1 MTQPITGGLGGLGG
15 FLNSQGAGNM
25 LQALGMSLMSSPRNA
40 PLQNFGKLYTDLQ
53 DQQMQLDERDQQ
65 RGAIAAVLK
74 ARGASDDIAAT
85 LSANPDAARMWIQQ
99 QDAEAQKA
107 ADDSFYARRP
117 AFGGFGGLGGLGGP
131 PDATGSAAG
140 GLLSFP
146 GVSGAQAEGSES
158 TALPAPTQTQLGL
171 RGAAQLD
178 PFRLNTGQTPPDD
191 RTLEPVLSVP
201 QQQVEQPPS
210 GTGSNRTL
218 DWLRENDPEV
228 AALVTPDSG
237 ITPRDAFEIARV
249 RQRTMGGLP
258 QDMRLAQYPIPSG
271 TVQGKSP
278 PGLPATAQHGAIMR
292 GGDGKSYQ
300 YIQLSGG
307 PGGDGEWGW
316 GEVDLNGP
324 EGQGPDQ
331 SSGNR
336 TLDYLRKHAPD
347 VAALTEGPDGIPVR
361 DAYSIHAEDR
371 KLRQAADET
380 QAKLDQLYR
389 YRDQYA
395 QWASTARSDK
405 TYNVAK
411 RGLDDIDT
419 QIARLERQQTRL
431 APPDGFRAL
440 EMRAEAA
447 GLQPG
452 TAEYQ
457 KFMASGG
464 REGSLVTIN
473 NSPEGDMF
481 AGMPKDIREE
491 MFKRQGE
498 AQDAA
503 DLIGITNQGLQ
514 LLDQGAITGAGSGAK
529 VAAVKWAQSLGVPID
544 GDIADAVNNAETYRA
559 VMAQAVGKVI
569 KNFGSGTGLSDAD
582 RQYAERL
589 AGGDTTLNEP
599 AIRRILAAG
608 VKSAKTRI
616 GNFNSMRDKVLGGDL
631 SAILNVQ
638 QPPEYTAPPAGGG
651 TRARNPQTGE
661 TLEWDGS
668 QWRPVQ

>member
-1 MTQPITGGLGGLGG
+1 MTQPTTGGLGDLGG
-15 FLNSQGAGNM
+15 YLNSPGFGNL
-25 LQALGMSLMSSPRNA
+25 LQAAGMSLMSSPRNA
-40 PLQNFGKLYTDLQ
+40 PLQNFGKLYVGLQ
-53 DQQMQLDERDQQ
+53 DQQMQMDERDQQ
-65 RGAIAAVLK
+65 RGAIAAALK
-74 ARGASDDIAAT
+74 SWGFSDDEAMQ
-85 LSANPDAARMWIQQ
+85 LSANPDAAKIAIEQRQ
-99 QDAEAQKA
+99 AREQKA

-117 AFGGFGGLGGLGGP
+117 AFGGFGGLGGLGSS
-131 PDATGSAAG
+131 PDVTGSATD

-146 GVSGAQAEGSES
+146 GVFDAGTAQAAPTGAQP
-158 TALPAPTQTQLGL
+158 LPDSLFRTQPDTFSVDNPPQPLGRFEFARNAP
-171 RGAAQLD
+171 AQD
-178 PFRLNTGQTPPDD
+178 G
-191 RTLEPVLSVP
+191 
-201 QQQVEQPPS
+201 
-210 GTGSNRTL
+210 NRTL

-237 ITPRDAFEIARV
+237 ITPRDAFEIAQV

-258 QDMRLAQYPIPSG
+258 QEQAPDQPSG
-271 TVQGKSP
+271 N
-278 PGLPATAQHGAIMR
+278 L
-292 GGDGKSYQ
+292 
-300 YIQLSGG
+300 
-307 PGGDGEWGW
+307 
-316 GEVDLNGP
+316 
-324 EGQGPDQ
+324 
-331 SSGNR
+331 
-336 TLDYLRKHAPD
+336 TLDYLKKHAPD
-347 VAALTEGPDGIPVR
+347 VAALTEGPDGISVR
-361 DAYSIHAEDR
+361 DAYGIHVEDR

-389 YRDQYA
+389 YRDRYA

-419 QIARLERQQTRL
+419 QISRLERQQTRL
-431 APPDGFRAL
+431 APPDSVRAL
-440 EMRAEAA
+440 QMRAELA

-452 TAEYQ
+452 TPEYQ

-582 RQYAERL
+582 RQYAEQL

-608 VKSAKTRI
+608 VKSAKSKI
-616 GNFNSMRDKVLGGDL
+616 GNFNSMRDKVLSGDL

-638 QPPEYTAPPAGGG
+638 EPPEYSAPAAGGG

>member
-1 MTQPITGGLGGLGG
+1 MTQPTTGGLGGLGG
-15 FLNSQGAGNM
+15 YLNSPGFGNL
-25 LQALGMSLMSSPRNA
+25 LQAAGMSLMSSPRNA
-40 PLQNFGKLYTDLQ
+40 PLQNFGKLYVGLQ
-53 DQQMQLDERDQQ
+53 DQQMQMDERDQQ

-74 ARGASDDIAAT
+74 ARGAPDDIAAT

-117 AFGGFGGLGGLGGP
+117 AFGGFGGLGGLGSS
-131 PDATGSAAG
+131 PDATGSATD

-146 GVSGAQAEGSES
+146 GVSDAQAPEIER
-158 TALPAPTQTQLGL
+158 TPLPAPIQTQFGL
-171 RGAAQLD
+171 PGATQLD
-178 PFRLNTGQTPPDD
+178 PYSFTPGQTPPDE
-191 RTLEPVLSVP
+191 RAIEPVADIP
-201 QQQVEQPPS
+201 QEQAAQPMG

-228 AALVTPDSG
+228 AALVIPDSG
-237 ITPRDAFEIARV
+237 ITPRDAFEIAQV
-249 RQRTMGGLP
+249 RQKTMNGVP
-258 QDMRLAQYPIPSG
+258 QEQAPDQPSG
-271 TVQGKSP
+271 N
-278 PGLPATAQHGAIMR
+278 L
-292 GGDGKSYQ
+292 
-300 YIQLSGG
+300 
-307 PGGDGEWGW
+307 
-316 GEVDLNGP
+316 
-324 EGQGPDQ
+324 
-331 SSGNR
+331 
-336 TLDYLRKHAPD
+336 TLDYLKKHAPD
-347 VAALTEGPDGIPVR
+347 VAALTEGPDGISVR
-361 DAYSIHAEDR
+361 DAYGIHMEDR
-371 KLRQAADET
+371 KIRQAADET

-431 APPDGFRAL
+431 APPDSIRAL
-440 EMRAEAA
+440 EMRAELA

-452 TAEYQ
+452 TPEYQ

-473 NSPEGDMF
+473 NSPEGDVF

-608 VKSAKTRI
+608 VKSAKSKI
-616 GNFNSMRDKVLGGDL
+616 GNFNSMRDKVLSGDL

-638 QPPEYTAPPAGGG
+638 EPPEYSAPAAGGG

>member
-1 MTQPITGGLGGLGG
+1 MTQPTTGGLGDLGG
-15 FLNSQGAGNM
+15 YLNSPGFGNL
-25 LQALGMSLMSSPRNA
+25 LQAAGMSLMSSPRNA
-40 PLQNFGKLYTDLQ
+40 PLQNFGKLYVGLQ
-53 DQQMQLDERDQQ
+53 DQQMQMDERDQQ
-65 RGAIAAVLK
+65 RGAIAAALK
-74 ARGASDDIAAT
+74 SWGFSDDEAMQ
-85 LSANPDAARMWIQQ
+85 LSANPDAAKIAIEQRQ
-99 QDAEAQKA
+99 AREQKA

-117 AFGGFGGLGGLGGP
+117 AFGGFGGLGGLGSS
-131 PDATGSAAG
+131 PDVTGSATD

-146 GVSGAQAEGSES
+146 GVFDAGTAQATPTGAQP
-158 TALPAPTQTQLGL
+158 LPDSLFRTQPDTFSVDNPPQPLGRFEFARNAP
-171 RGAAQLD
+171 AQD
-178 PFRLNTGQTPPDD
+178 G
-191 RTLEPVLSVP
+191 
-201 QQQVEQPPS
+201 
-210 GTGSNRTL
+210 NRTL

-237 ITPRDAFEIARV
+237 ITPRDAFEIAQV

-258 QDMRLAQYPIPSG
+258 QEQA
-271 TVQGKSP
+271 
-278 PGLPATAQHGAIMR
+278 
-292 GGDGKSYQ
+292 
-300 YIQLSGG
+300 
-307 PGGDGEWGW
+307 
-316 GEVDLNGP
+316 
-324 EGQGPDQ
+324 PDQ
-331 SSGNR
+331 PSGNR
-336 TLDYLRKHAPD
+336 TLDYLKKHAPD
-347 VAALTEGPDGIPVR
+347 VAALTEGPDGISVR
-361 DAYSIHAEDR
+361 DAYGIHVEDR

-389 YRDQYA
+389 YRDRYA

-419 QIARLERQQTRL
+419 QISRLERQQTRL
-431 APPDGFRAL
+431 APPDSVRAL
-440 EMRAEAA
+440 QMRAELA

-452 TAEYQ
+452 TPEYQ

-582 RQYAERL
+582 RQYAEQL

-608 VKSAKTRI
+608 VKSAKSKI
-616 GNFNSMRDKVLGGDL
+616 GNFNSMRDKVLSGDL

-638 QPPEYTAPPAGGG
+638 EPPEYSAPAAGGG

>member
-1 MTQPITGGLGGLGG
+1 MTQPTAGGLGGYLGSRG
-15 FLNSQGAGNM
+15 FGNI
-25 LQALGMSLMSSPRNA
+25 LQAAGMSLMSSPRNN
-40 PLQNFGKLYTDLQ
+40 PLAGFAQAYTGIQ
-53 DQQMQLDERDQQ
+53 DQQMKLDERDQS
-65 RGAIAAVLK
+65 RASLAAVLK
-74 ARGASDDIAAT
+74 AAGFNDEQAAI
-85 LSANPDAARMWIQQ
+85 LSTDPNAVRAALEQKKL
-99 QDAEAQKA
+99 QDEKA
-107 ADDSFYARRP
+107 AADSFYARMP
-117 AFGGFGGLGGLGGP
+117 PFGGLGGLGGQ
-131 PDATGSAAG
+131 PDATQLAAG

-146 GVSGAQAEGSES
+146 GVSDAQAPEIER
-158 TALPAPTQTQLGL
+158 TPLPAPTQTQFGL

-178 PFRLNTGQTPPDD
+178 PHNLNVGQIPPDD
-191 RTLEPVLSVP
+191 RVLEPVVNIP
-201 QQQVEQPPS
+201 QESAPAAS
-210 GTGSNRTL
+210 GSGNQTMA
-218 DWLRENDPEV
+218 WLEKNHPEV

-249 RQRTMGGLP
+249 RQKTMSDLP

-278 PGLPATAQHGAIMR
+278 PGLPATAQHGAVMR
-292 GGDGKSYQ
+292 GGDGKTYQ

-316 GEVDLNGP
+316 GEVNFD
-324 EGQGPDQ
+324 GPDGQ
-331 SSGNR
+331 EPGQTSGNR
-336 TLDYLRKHAPD
+336 TLDYLKKHAPD

-361 DAYSIHAEDR
+361 DAYSIHVEDR

-411 RGLDDIDT
+411 RGLDGIDT

-452 TAEYQ
+452 TPEYQ

-473 NSPEGDMF
+473 NSPEGDVF

-529 VAAVKWAQSLGVPID
+529 VAAVKWAQSVGVPID

-608 VKSAKTRI
+608 VKSAKSKI
-616 GNFNSMRDKVLGGDL
+616 GNFNGMRDKVLSGDL

-638 QPPEYTAPPAGGG
+638 EPPEYSAPTAGGG

-668 QWRPVQ
+668 QWRQVQ

>member
-1 MTQPITGGLGGLGG
+1 
-15 FLNSQGAGNM
+15 M

-40 PLQNFGKLYTDLQ
+40 PLANFGKLYTGLQ
-53 DQQMQLDERDQQ
+53 DQQMKLDERDQS
-65 RGAIAAVLK
+65 RASLAAVLK
-74 ARGASDDIAAT
+74 AAGFNDEQAAI
-85 LSANPDAARMWIQQ
+85 LSADPNAVRAALEQKKL
-99 QDAEAQKA
+99 QDEKA

-117 AFGGFGGLGGLGGP
+117 VFGGFGGLGGQ
-131 PDATGSAAG
+131 PDATQPAAG

-146 GVSGAQAEGSES
+146 GVSDAQAPEIER
-158 TALPAPTQTQLGL
+158 TPLPAPTQTQFGL

-178 PFRLNTGQTPPDD
+178 PHNLNIGQTPPDD
-191 RTLEPVLSVP
+191 RVLEPVVNIP
-201 QQQVEQPPS
+201 QEPAAQVS
-210 GTGSNRTL
+210 SATGSNRTL
-218 DWLRENDPEV
+218 DWLNKNDPE
-228 AALVTPDSG
+228 AAKLVDQGFS
-237 ITPRDAFEIARV
+237 IRDAFEIAQV
-249 RQRTMGGLP
+249 RQRTMNGVP
-258 QDMRLAQYPIPSG
+258 QDQA
-271 TVQGKSP
+271 
-278 PGLPATAQHGAIMR
+278 PG
-292 GGDGKSYQ
+292 
-300 YIQLSGG
+300 
-307 PGGDGEWGW
+307 
-316 GEVDLNGP
+316 
-324 EGQGPDQ
+324 Q
-331 SSGNR
+331 SSGNL
-336 TLDYLRKHAPD
+336 TLDYLKKHAPD
-347 VAALTEGPDGIPVR
+347 VAALAEGPGGIPVR
-361 DAYSIHAEDR
+361 DAYSIHVEDR

-389 YRDQYA
+389 YRDQYT

-411 RGLDDIDT
+411 RGLDDIDS

-452 TAEYQ
+452 TPEYQ

-473 NSPEGDMF
+473 NSPEGDVF

-608 VKSAKTRI
+608 VKSAKSKI
-616 GNFNSMRDKVLGGDL
+616 GNFNSMRDKVLSGDL

-638 QPPEYTAPPAGGG
+638 EPPEYSAPAAGGG